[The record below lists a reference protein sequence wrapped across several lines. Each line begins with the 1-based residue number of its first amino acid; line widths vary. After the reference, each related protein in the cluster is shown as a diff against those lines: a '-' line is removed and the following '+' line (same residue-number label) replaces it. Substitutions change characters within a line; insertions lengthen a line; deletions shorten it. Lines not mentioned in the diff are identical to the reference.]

1 MKSSEEDGQKS
12 AVQRPVSVWDK
23 VHAVGIFILG
33 IAAVVMVGSS
43 LIDRIAPVTPPAQ
56 QPVAPKTVN
65 VLSPYG
71 LPPVQTIEGKSVS
84 CAAPATYEDLAH
96 AFVCVCK
103 APKHPPIG
111 SGVLVGTKDPNGL
124 KVHLLTAR
132 HVAEVCIDANGKDS
146 VTFIVHRPN
155 ETNDFRKTYH
165 GEDVQWG
172 FATTGSDLAVVD
184 VTQPF
189 KTLRLEGV
197 DVRYVFLQH
206 TPLPVDDPAA
216 VQGAFVIKRC
226 DFDKYHLGIGT
237 EVGVFGS
244 ASEIWESMLYKGRQ
258 PLGFRTGRVAIRN
271 DALPRRPRGGAPIYI
286 IEAETHPGYSGGPVF
301 ASFKINGL
309 DYPALIGVVKGSLGK
324 RSEEVTAV
332 DGSKFTEVFKGSGFA
347 TVAPIDDLIERH

>member
-1 MKSSEEDGQKS
+1 MENEKSETGD
-12 AVQRPVSVWDK
+12 RPVTAWDK

-33 IAAVVMVGSS
+33 IAAIVMVGGS
-43 LIDRIAPVTPPAQ
+43 LIDRIAPATPQPAQ
-56 QPVAPKTVN
+56 HPVAPKTVN

-71 LPPVQTIEGKSVS
+71 LPPVQTIDGKAVS

-132 HVAEVCIDANGKDS
+132 HVAEACIAANGKDS

-165 GEDVQWG
+165 GEDVRWG

-189 KTLRLEGV
+189 KTLRQEGV

-206 TPLPVDDPAA
+206 TPLPVDDQAA
-216 VQGAFVIKRC
+216 VQGAFLIKRR

-271 DALPRRPRGGAPIYI
+271 DALPRRARGGAPIYI
-286 IEAETHPGYSGGPVF
+286 IEADTHPGYSGGPVF
-301 ASFKINGL
+301 ANFKINGL
-309 DYPALIGVVKGSLGK
+309 DYPALIGVVKGGIGK

-332 DGSKFTEVFKGSGFA
+332 DGSKITEVFMGSGFA
-347 TVAPIDDLIERH
+347 TVAPIDDLIECH

>member
-1 MKSSEEDGQKS
+1 MKSESEDKS
-12 AVQRPVSVWDK
+12 CPVTVWDK
-23 VHAVGIFILG
+23 IHAVGICVLG
-33 IAAVVMVGSS
+33 VAAIAMVGNT
-43 LIDRIAPVTPPAQ
+43 LIERVFPPAALPAPQ
-56 QPVAPKTVN
+56 SAGPKTVN

-71 LPPVQTIEGKSVS
+71 LPPVQTVEGKPVS

-111 SGVLVGTKDPNGL
+111 SGVLAGVKDPNGL
-124 KVHLLTAR
+124 KVYLLTAR
-132 HVAEVCIDANGKDS
+132 HVAEACIAANGKDS

-155 ETNDFRKTYH
+155 ETNDFRKTYQ
-165 GEDVQWG
+165 GEAVQWG
-172 FATTGSDLAVVD
+172 FAMTGSDLAVVD
-184 VTQPF
+184 VTKPF
-189 KTLRLEGV
+189 NTLRQEGV

-206 TPLPVDDPAA
+206 TPLPVDDQGA
-216 VQGAFVIKRC
+216 VQGALVIKRC

-286 IEAETHPGYSGGPVF
+286 IESDIHPGYSGGPVF
-301 ASFKINGL
+301 ANFKINGL

-324 RSEEVTAV
+324 RSKEVTAV
-332 DGSKFTEVFKGSGFA
+332 DGSKITEVFKGSGFA

>member
-1 MKSSEEDGQKS
+1 MNENTREDNS
-12 AVQRPVSVWDK
+12 PTVWDK
-23 VHAVGIFILG
+23 IHAIGICVLG
-33 IAAVVMVGSS
+33 VAAVVMVGNT
-43 LIDRIAPVTPPAQ
+43 LIEKVFSTAALPAAQ
-56 QPVAPKTVN
+56 SAEPKTVN

-71 LPPVQTIEGKSVS
+71 LPPVQTIDGKAVS
-84 CAAPATYEDLAH
+84 CAAPATYEDLAQ

-111 SGVLVGTKDPNGL
+111 SGVLVGAKESSGL
-124 KVHLLTAR
+124 KVYLLTAR
-132 HVAEVCIDANGKDS
+132 HVAEACIAANGKDS

-165 GEDVQWG
+165 GEDVRWG

-184 VTQPF
+184 VTAPF
-189 KTLRLEGV
+189 KTLRQEGV

-206 TPLPVDDPAA
+206 TPLPVDDQAA
-216 VQGAFVIKRC
+216 VQGGFVIKRC
-226 DFDKYHLGIGT
+226 DFDKYHLGIVT

-271 DALPRRPRGGAPIYI
+271 DALPRRARGGAPIYI
-286 IEAETHPGYSGGPVF
+286 IEADTHPGYSGGPVF
-301 ASFKINGL
+301 ANFKINGL

-332 DGSKFTEVFKGSGFA
+332 DGSKRTEVFKGSGFA

>member
-1 MKSSEEDGQKS
+1 MGKENEKKH
-12 AVQRPVSVWDK
+12 AEQRPVSGWDK

-33 IAAVVMVGSS
+33 IAAVVMVGGP
-43 LIDRIAPVTPPAQ
+43 LIDRIAPATPQSTQ

-71 LPPVQTIEGKSVS
+71 LPPVQTIEGKTVP

-103 APKHPPIG
+103 APRHPPIG
-111 SGVLVGTKDPNGL
+111 NGVLVGTKDPNGL

-165 GEDVQWG
+165 GEDVRWG

-189 KTLRLEGV
+189 KTLREEGV
-197 DVRYVFLQH
+197 DVRYVFFQH

-216 VQGAFVIKRC
+216 VQGGFVIKRC

-286 IEAETHPGYSGGPVF
+286 IETDTHPGYSGGPVF
-301 ASFKINGL
+301 ANFKINGL
-309 DYPALIGVVKGSLGK
+309 DYPALIGVLKGSLGK

-332 DGSKFTEVFKGSGFA
+332 DGSKITEVFKGSGFA